1 MFIRTVIIDDEPHIR
16 ETLGKM
22 LERRCPDV
30 RVIGYANGVQS
41 GIELIM
47 DLNPD
52 LVLLDINM
60 GDGTGFDLLHV
71 LAPVSFRVIF
81 ISAMNKGMIRAFRL
95 SGVEYLLKPVEPA
108 ELQKAIASVMKTEIS
123 HFGLQLHALE
133 EDIK

>member
-1 MFIRTVIIDDEPHIR
+1 MTHIVIIDDEPHIR
-16 ETLGKM
+16 ETLGKI
-22 LERRCPDV
+22 LKRHCPDV

-41 GIELIM
+41 GVEVIR

-71 LAPVSFRVIF
+71 LAPVSFHVIF
-81 ISAMNKGMIRAFRL
+81 ISAMDKNMIRAFRL

-108 ELQKAIASVMKTEIS
+108 ELQKAIERVMDTEIS
-123 HFGLQLHALE
+123 YFGLQLQALE
-133 EDIK
+133 EDVE